1 MELLDFLEKWPL
13 RLVAKLLARKLTT
26 TRKRKRMKP
35 RLSESASSRPNKTA
49 KKPSSR
55 KKRMLLKPNNRLK
68 SSKRK
73 L

>member
-1 MELLDFLEKWPL
+1 MELQDFLEKWPL
-13 RLVAKLLARKLTT
+13 KLVAKLLVRKLTT
-26 TRKRKRMKP
+26 TRKRKRMKL

-55 KKRMLLKPNNRLK
+55 KKRILLKLNNRLK
-68 SSKRK
+68 SIKRR